1 MQPSCRSPDISAVNP
16 QTTLDP
22 LLVGFLMQRCSSASQ
37 PGSASSAAQP
47 VSDHMRDSPAR
58 PASGSDNGKEQDGH
72 GKDNGKGKRQ
82 KHWNR
87 KDGKAKANASSTTID
102 LGGVATPGS
111 TTLRAKRQC
120 LK

>member
-1 MQPSCRSPDISAVNP
+1 
-16 QTTLDP
+16 
-22 LLVGFLMQRCSSASQ
+22 
-37 PGSASSAAQP
+37 
-47 VSDHMRDSPAR
+47 MRDSPAR

-102 LGGVATPGS
+102 LGGVATPV
-111 TTLRAKRQC
+111 
-120 LK
+120 

>member
-102 LGGVATPGS
+102 LGGVATPV
-111 TTLRAKRQC
+111 
-120 LK
+120 